1 MAKPNYN
8 FEKRQRELK
17 KNKKKAEKLEK
28 KLNRNSSAENAADAV
43 PTDGSPD
50 PAQQG

>member
-28 KLNRNSSAENAADAV
+28 KLNRNNTADAV